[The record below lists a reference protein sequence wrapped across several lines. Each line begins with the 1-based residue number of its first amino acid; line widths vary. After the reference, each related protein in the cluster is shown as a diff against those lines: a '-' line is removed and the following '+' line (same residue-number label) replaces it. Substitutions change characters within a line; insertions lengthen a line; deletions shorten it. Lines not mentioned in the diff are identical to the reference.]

1 MWYVCINPYNI
12 TTMYNIVPIKQN
24 NDYDSQVMPYRMG
37 FTRCVEHADWVGAS
51 LYVELMNNCLTPENQ
66 IDDLPSF
73 NVQPESFEAKAR
85 LPNSAMMYCRTYMPI
100 VEKAVSMERSK
111 LYQSY
116 KMEG

>member
-1 MWYVCINPYNI
+1 
-12 TTMYNIVPIKQN
+12 MYNIVPIKQN

>member
-1 MWYVCINPYNI
+1 MCVCNHHYYF
-12 TTMYNIVPIKQN
+12 TTVSLLVPIKQN

-37 FTRCVEHADWVGAS
+37 FTRCVEHGDWVGAS

-73 NVQPESFEAKAR
+73 NVEPNSFEAKAK

-100 VEKAVSMERSK
+100 VERAVSMERSK
-111 LYQSY
+111 LYNSY